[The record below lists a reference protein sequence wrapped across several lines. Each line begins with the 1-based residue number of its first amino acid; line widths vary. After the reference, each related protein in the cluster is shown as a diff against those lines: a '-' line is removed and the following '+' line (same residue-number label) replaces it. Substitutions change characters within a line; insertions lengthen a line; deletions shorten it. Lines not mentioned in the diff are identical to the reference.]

1 MSNEMDPLVTIV
13 RRLREMA
20 EQLGVE
26 LVDHNFKVDEG
37 GTNHFVVAVFAL
49 PAELEAVADLPPEL
63 QNQDP
68 ELAAMVNDI
77 WGGAEAAEKDQLRQA
92 TREAEDEKVVA
103 ARERML
109 DLQKRMKEG
118 RSILDDD

>member
-20 EQLGVE
+20 ESLGVE
-26 LVDHNFKVDEG
+26 LVDHNFKVDES

-49 PAELEAVADLPPEL
+49 PAELEALPPEL
-63 QNQDP
+63 QDQDP
-68 ELAAMVNDI
+68 ELAAMFNDI
-77 WGGAEAAEKDQLRQA
+77 IGGAEAAEQDQLRQTA
-92 TREAEDEKVVA
+92 RAAEDEKVVA

-109 DLQKRMKEG
+109 DLQRRMKEG
-118 RSILDDD
+118 KSILDDD